1 MSETLESPRS
11 PVPAG
16 FPFADPPQLSQGPA
30 TVVNPEKR
38 ARPAGG
44 SSPAPTIIGAT
55 PASAVDAELGSRLF
69 PSEYSDSGQ
78 SPNLTGV
85 RLEHFELQE
94 RIGIG
99 GMGAVFRA
107 TDLRL
112 QRIVALKVL
121 SPSQSRD
128 PSSVQRF
135 LNEAQAGARFDH
147 ENIARVFHVGQDR
160 GIHFIAFEYVEGV
173 NLRDLIRANG
183 RLDPGEAVSYT
194 LQIASALRHT
204 NAAGVIHRDIKPSN
218 ILITPNGRAKLV
230 DLGLAR
236 SATVQGEAD
245 LTVAGTTLGTFDY
258 ISPEQARDPRSVD
271 VRSDIYSLGCTL
283 YHMLTGEAPYPEGT
297 VLQKLLDHQG
307 GDTPDPAA
315 KNRHVKPELSAV
327 VRRMMASDPRRRY
340 AAPDDVI
347 QHLLVLAGQLGLR
360 AVSGDGLIWA
370 GSRSRLGKFWEKN
383 LPWMLTASVL
393 ILVVV
398 ILDRYPAIG
407 QRAGQSSG
415 LTADG
420 SRHDAGKG
428 PRTASDSAA
437 DRNAGT
443 SLTSANGTAG
453 SENLR
458 SVAGAGTNRT
468 AANDSPLP
476 RDGSQKPAAAK
487 PGVGDVPAG
496 GIAPVASRSNRTD
509 RTGDAT
515 SIPNEVLPPRLDD
528 PTLASFVPSQT
539 NEDLRTPS
547 RATSSPGPDTVG
559 GRLPVPPPPATQK
572 ETTADAGK
580 TPRDKKP
587 VETKGSPGA
596 TVVASAATRIA
607 EGNVTEASVPRDGSG
622 SSRPMTD
629 DGGKPMPERP
639 ATDVASADRST
650 TERTTGPLKS
660 VESRPPETK
669 NLPAIVV
676 LPLNGGEPKPFPT
689 LEAACAQAD
698 DGQVIELR
706 YNGSREPER
715 PFRIANRKITIR
727 GAKGFRPV
735 VEFAV
740 KDATAPGQSAR
751 MISLAGGALEFNH
764 VDFRL
769 TVADQFAVKEGDWA
783 ALVSISGTEQVR
795 FQSVAV
801 TVINPSSRPAAVVE
815 VTPAAGQ
822 SMSKMKMMAGAMP
835 TDRPRYDV
843 KFVESFLRG
852 SAEVAVV
859 RHTNSGQIDLEQ
871 TAVSVEGAVLALLGG
886 AEPPAPESQVR
897 LSLEHVTAAVG
908 NGLLRVDSGDGPREL
923 PTVSVHARNNA
934 LGSRT
939 PVPMVTM
946 SGSTNAEDFRRLL
959 RWHGEKNFYD
969 RFEAFWA
976 ISTPQGMTD
985 FDRLDFDS
993 WKRVWSAVSD
1003 TSEVG
1008 ASRGGVPW
1016 KERWWER
1023 TARDCTLADFE
1034 LQRAVAPAIGGA
1046 TDGSDAGADML
1057 RLSTSFR
1064 PATP

>member
-1 MSETLESPRS
+1 
-11 PVPAG
+11 VPAG

-44 SSPAPTIIGAT
+44 SSPAPTVIGAA
-55 PASAVDAELGSRLF
+55 PASGVDAELGSRLF

-236 SATVQGEAD
+236 SATIQGEAD

-340 AAPDDVI
+340 ATPDDVI
-347 QHLLVLAGQLGLR
+347 QQLLVLAGQLGLR

-398 ILDRYPAIG
+398 ILDRYPALG
-407 QRAGQSSG
+407 QRAGQSPS
-415 LTADG
+415 TIADG
-420 SRHDAGKG
+420 
-428 PRTASDSAA
+428 PRRGIENSPQTASNPPTPRSSGSSA
-437 DRNAGT
+437 
-443 SLTSANGTAG
+443 ANGTAG
-453 SENLR
+453 SENLQ
-458 SVAGAGTNRT
+458 SVATAGTNRAVT
-468 AANDSPLP
+468 NNSMLP
-476 RDGSQKPAAAK
+476 RDGSQKPTAAK

-496 GIAPVASRSNRTD
+496 GIAPVASRTNRA
-509 RTGDAT
+509 GDAA
-515 SIPNEVLPPRLDD
+515 SVPNEVLPPRFDD
-528 PTLASFVPSQT
+528 PALASFVPSQT
-539 NEDLRTPS
+539 NDDLRTPS

-559 GRLPVPPPPATQK
+559 GRLPVPPAPATQK
-572 ETTADAGK
+572 DTTTDNGK

-587 VETKGSPGA
+587 VDIKGSPGA
-596 TVVASAATRIA
+596 TVVAAAATRIA
-607 EGNVTEASVPRDGSG
+607 EGGLTDASAPRDGAG

-629 DGGKPMPERP
+629 DSGKPMPERP
-639 ATDVASADRST
+639 ATEIASADRSAT
-650 TERTTGPLKS
+650 DRTTVQLKP
-660 VESRPPETK
+660 VESRPAETK
-669 NLPAIVV
+669 SFPAIVV

-706 YNGSREPER
+706 YNGSREPEK

-727 GAKGFRPV
+727 GAKGFRPI

-740 KDATAPGQSAR
+740 KDATAPGQSTR
-751 MISLAGGALEFNH
+751 MISVAGGALEFNH

-769 TVADQFAVKEGDWA
+769 TVADQFAVKEGEWA

-801 TVINPSSRPAAVVE
+801 TVVNPSSRPAAVVE
-815 VTPAAGQ
+815 VAPAAGQ

-859 RHTNSGQIDLEQ
+859 RHTHSGQIDLEQ

-908 NGLLRVDSGDGPREL
+908 NGLLRVDSGDSPREL

-939 PVPMVTM
+939 PVPMVAM

-969 RFEAFWA
+969 RFEAFWS

-1008 ASRGGVPW
+1008 ATRGGLPW

-1064 PATP
+1064 PAAP

>member
-11 PVPAG
+11 SLPAG
-16 FPFADPPQLSQGPA
+16 FPFADPPQLNQGPV
-30 TVVNPEKR
+30 TVINPEKR
-38 ARPAGG
+38 ARPAGS
-44 SSPAPTIIGAT
+44 SSPAPTTIGAA

-69 PSEYSDSGQ
+69 PAEYSDSGQ

-94 RIGIG
+94 RIGVG

-160 GIHFIAFEYVEGV
+160 GIHFIAFEYVAGV

-204 NAAGVIHRDIKPSN
+204 NAAGVVHRDIKPSN

-236 SATVQGEAD
+236 SAAAQGEAD

-315 KNRHVKPELSAV
+315 KNRHVTPELSAV
-327 VRRMMASDPRRRY
+327 VRRMMASDPKRRY
-340 AAPDDVI
+340 STPDDVI
-347 QHLLVLAGQLGLR
+347 QQLLVLAGQLGLR

-370 GSRSRLGKFWEKN
+370 GSRSRLGRFWEKN

-398 ILDRYPAIG
+398 ILDRYPALG
-407 QRAGQSSG
+407 QRGGQSPSS
-415 LTADG
+415 T
-420 SRHDAGKG
+420 
-428 PRTASDSAA
+428 T
-437 DRNAGT
+437 AGT
-443 SLTSANGTAG
+443 QHPVDNRQRGGSGSVSVRGADDRSRGGASATEDPRSIAG
-453 SENLR
+453 SGGDR
-458 SVAGAGTNRT
+458 I
-468 AANDSPLP
+468 AATDSPLP
-476 RDGSQKPAAAK
+476 RDGSQKPLAAK
-487 PGVGDVPAG
+487 PGFDEVPAG
-496 GIAPVASRSNRTD
+496 GIAPVTPRTNRAGEDASVA
-509 RTGDAT
+509 G
-515 SIPNEVLPPRLDD
+515 EVLPPRLDD
-528 PTLASFVPSQT
+528 PSLDRVIPALTKDDF
-539 NEDLRTPS
+539 RTAS
-547 RATSSPGPDTVG
+547 RAASSPGPDTVG
-559 GRLPVPPPPATQK
+559 GPLPVPPAPVSHGNTRNEGSPPR
-572 ETTADAGK
+572 E
-580 TPRDKKP
+580 KKP
-587 VETKGSPGA
+587 TEAKGSPGA
-596 TVVASAATRIA
+596 TVVAATAGALTENPMPREGSAAR
-607 EGNVTEASVPRDGSG
+607 SP
-622 SSRPMTD
+622 TD
-629 DGGKPMPERP
+629 DGRKPAADRP
-639 ATDVASADRST
+639 ATEVASTDRSQN
-650 TERTTGPLKS
+650 ERSPKS
-660 VESRPPETK
+660 TDPRPPEAK

-676 LPLNGGEPKPFPT
+676 LPVNGGEPKSFPT

-706 YNGSREPER
+706 YNGSREPEK

-740 KDATAPGQSAR
+740 KDATAPGQSTR

-764 VDFRL
+764 IDFRL
-769 TVADQFAVKEGDWA
+769 TVADQFAVKEGEWA
-783 ALVSISGTEQVR
+783 ALVSLSGTEQVR

-801 TVINPSSRPAAVVE
+801 TVINPSSRPAAVIE
-815 VTPAAGQ
+815 VAPAAGQ
-822 SMSKMKMMAGAMP
+822 SMPKMMTGAMP

-852 SAEVAVV
+852 NAEVAVV

-871 TAVSVEGAVLALLGG
+871 SVVSVEGAVLALLGR
-886 AEPPAPESQVR
+886 AEPSTPESQLR
-897 LSLEHVTAAVG
+897 LSLDHVTAVVG

-923 PTVSVHARNNA
+923 LIVSVHARNNA
-934 LGSRT
+934 IGSRT
-939 PVPMVTM
+939 PVAMVSMT
-946 SGSTNAEDFRRLL
+946 GATNPDDFRRLL
-959 RWHGEKNFYD
+959 RWHGEMNFYD
-969 RFEAFWA
+969 RFDSYRS
-976 ISTPQGMTD
+976 ISTPQETSD
-985 FDRLDFDS
+985 FDRLDFDA
-993 WKRVWSAVSD
+993 WKKVWSAVSD

-1008 ASRGGVPW
+1008 ATRGGLPW

-1023 TARDCTLADFE
+1023 SARESTLSDFE
-1034 LQRAVAPAIGGA
+1034 LTRSDAPAIGGA

-1057 RLSTSFR
+1057 RLSTALR
-1064 PATP
+1064 PTMP

>member
-11 PVPAG
+11 SVPAG
-16 FPFADPPQLSQGPA
+16 FPFADPPQLNQGPA
-30 TVVNPEKR
+30 TVINPEKR
-38 ARPAGG
+38 TRPAG
-44 SSPAPTIIGAT
+44 SSVPAPTVIGAT

-78 SPNLTGV
+78 TPNLTGV

-94 RIGIG
+94 RIGVG

-204 NAAGVIHRDIKPSN
+204 NAAGVVHRDIKPSN

-236 SATVQGEAD
+236 SAVTQGEAD

-315 KNRHVKPELSAV
+315 KNRHVTPELSIV
-327 VRRMMASDPRRRY
+327 VRRMMASDPKRRY
-340 AAPDDVI
+340 ATPDDVI
-347 QHLLVLAGQLGLR
+347 QQLLVLAGQLGLR

-370 GSRSRLGKFWEKN
+370 GSRSGLGKFWGKN

-398 ILDRYPAIG
+398 ILDRYPALG
-407 QRAGQSSG
+407 QRAGQSPST
-415 LTADG
+415 TADG
-420 SRHDAGKG
+420 PRHGESRSRIA
-428 PRTASDSAA
+428 PSPSVIRSDDERIA
-437 DRNAGT
+437 RNGT
-443 SLTSANGTAG
+443 SG
-453 SENLR
+453 SENLQ
-458 SVAGAGTNRT
+458 SVSGQGNRT
-468 AANDSPLP
+468 ASNDSPLP
-476 RDGSQKPAAAK
+476 RDGSQKPAAGEGPTGA
-487 PGVGDVPAG
+487 VPPFLSRTNRSDRPTNDPSIAG
-496 GIAPVASRSNRTD
+496 EI
-509 RTGDAT
+509 
-515 SIPNEVLPPRLDD
+515 LPPPFEDRALDRLV
-528 PTLASFVPSQT
+528 PTLT
-539 NEDLRTPS
+539 KDDLHTPS

-559 GRLPVPPPPATQK
+559 ARLPVPPAPVSHSGPGS
-572 ETTADAGK
+572 DAGSP
-580 TPRDKKP
+580 PREKKSG
-587 VETKGSPGA
+587 EGKGSPGA
-596 TVVASAATRIA
+596 TVVAATAGALTDTSA
-607 EGNVTEASVPRDGSG
+607 PRDGTG
-622 SSRPMTD
+622 SRSVTD
-629 DGGKPMPERP
+629 DARNPITDRPTEVALTDRGQSERP
-639 ATDVASADRST
+639 AKPTD
-650 TERTTGPLKS
+650 P
-660 VESRPPETK
+660 RPAETK

-676 LPLNGGEPKPFPT
+676 LPLNGGEPKSFPT

-706 YNGSREPER
+706 YNGSREPEK

-740 KDATAPGQSAR
+740 KDATAPGQSTR

-769 TVADQFAVKEGDWA
+769 TVADQFAVKEGEWA
-783 ALVSISGTEQVR
+783 ALVSMSGAEQVR
-795 FQSVAV
+795 FQSVSV
-801 TVINPSSRPAAVVE
+801 TVVNPSSRPAAVVE
-815 VTPAAGQ
+815 VAPAAGQ
-822 SMSKMKMMAGAMP
+822 SMAKMKMMAGAMP

-843 KFVESFLRG
+843 KFVESFIRG

-871 TAVSVEGAVLALLGG
+871 SAVSVEGAVLALLGG
-886 AEPPAPESQVR
+886 TEPAAPESQVR

-908 NGLLRVDSGDGPREL
+908 NGLLRVDSGDTPREL

-939 PVPMVTM
+939 PVPMVAM

-969 RFEAFWA
+969 RFEAFWS
-976 ISTPQGMTD
+976 ISTPQGVTD

-993 WKRVWSAVSD
+993 WKKVWSAVSD

-1008 ASRGGVPW
+1008 ATRGGLPW

-1023 TARDCTLADFE
+1023 NARDCALADFE
-1034 LQRAVAPAIGGA
+1034 LQRSGAPAIGGA

-1057 RLSTSFR
+1057 RLAASFR
-1064 PATP
+1064 PTMP